1 LAVSAKIALV
11 LPKEFAPWMHD
22 LYGDIDDKL
31 TSANLLVNSNYPLFV
46 GHFIPELKKKKLV
59 FICSENADLDNG
71 EFDVV
76 KDFRVGKN
84 CIVND
89 HHLAVDIKKWIDDNS
104 VEDHVFLFSASSLSE
119 VLIYELYKHNDKNT
133 YIDVGTTLHPH
144 LGLSIERDYL
154 RAYHSGIPHP
164 DLYKTCV

>member
-1 LAVSAKIALV
+1 MKNRLNKSL
-11 LPKEFAPWMHD
+11 
-22 LYGDIDDKL
+22 
-31 TSANLLVNSNYPLFV
+31 SR
-46 GHFIPELKKKKLV
+46 LKKEKLV
-59 FICSENADLDNG
+59 FICSENADLDKS
-71 EFDVV
+71 EFGVV

-89 HHLAVDIKKWIDDNS
+89 HHLIVDIKKWMDDNN

-133 YIDVGTTLHPH
+133 YIDVGTTLHPY

-154 RAYHSGIPHP
+154 RAYHGNMSHP
-164 DLYKTCV
+164 DLFKSCV